1 MCTSLRNFCCRQ
13 LQKKQN
19 IFDPPWRFFS
29 SFFATLPDFV
39 GFTFTSF
46 KYDWK
51 EFWSQPKHA
60 CKWQLQSTLHCITVP
75 NITLKVTLKFICI
88 KLYCYIFCQKLHFAK
103 NFINFWRFLLL
114 VIKNTHKKNRLII
127 AFIFL
132 FFLNFLKSKLLS
144 CKCF

>member
-19 IFDPPWRFFS
+19 IFDPPWLFFFF

-75 NITLKVTLKFICI
+75 NMTLKVISNYIVTFSVKNSILRRSVLGAIILHEIDLFLGPLK
-88 KLYCYIFCQKLHFAK
+88 Y
-103 NFINFWRFLLL
+103 
-114 VIKNTHKKNRLII
+114 TS
-127 AFIFL
+127 
-132 FFLNFLKSKLLS
+132 FLKVTST
-144 CKCF
+144 FWWFF

>member
-19 IFDPPWRFFS
+19 IFDPPWLFFFF

-75 NITLKVTLKFICI
+75 NMTLKVTKGYI
-88 KLYCYIFCQKLHFAK
+88 KLYCYIFCQKLNFA
-103 NFINFWRFLLL
+103 INF
-114 VIKNTHKKNRLII
+114 HK
-127 AFIFL
+127 L
-132 FFLNFLKSKLLS
+132 FDDFSRARPAKSASISVKLMALS
-144 CKCF
+144 MYSET